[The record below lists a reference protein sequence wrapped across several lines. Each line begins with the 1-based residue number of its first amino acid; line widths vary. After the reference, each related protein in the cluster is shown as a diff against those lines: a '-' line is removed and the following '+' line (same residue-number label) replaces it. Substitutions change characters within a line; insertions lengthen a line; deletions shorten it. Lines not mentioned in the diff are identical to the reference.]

1 MKHLIIQDHNLLYLV
16 YFRPKDKAKMYETIY
31 KAQQDFWSHNYN
43 YELLNY
49 ITLKLNEQ
57 GFKVCDITNEM
68 KNRVYLRSDFDE
80 DRFFYRNILIRENGQ
95 SGFTFRIKQSYFSCK
110 TIEDA
115 IKLIDKEL

>member
-1 MKHLIIQDHNLLYLV
+1 MEDSNLSYLV

-31 KAQQDFWSHNYN
+31 NANKDFWSGK
-43 YELLNY
+43 
-49 ITLKLNEQ
+49 TGLKLIDYTTTKLQEQ

-68 KNRVYLRSDFDE
+68 KSRVYLRSDFCE
-80 DRFFYRNILIRENGQ
+80 DRFFYKNILIRENGQ

>member
-1 MKHLIIQDHNLLYLV
+1 MEDSNLSYLV

-31 KAQQDFWSHNYN
+31 IANKDFWSGKTGLNLINY
-43 YELLNY
+43 
-49 ITLKLNEQ
+49 TTTKLNEQ